1 MVLTQRTQ
9 GMARL
14 DRHNIVA
21 GVKASQKGCIPST
34 ARPYVKQ
41 SAWSHHQP
49 GLQQCELV
57 TMNGTGRDLLIT
69 GCQFVG
75 MVLVVSERHDVFQS
89 GKEEK

>member
-34 ARPYVKQ
+34 ARPYVK
-41 SAWSHHQP
+41 
-49 GLQQCELV
+49 
-57 TMNGTGRDLLIT
+57 
-69 GCQFVG
+69 
-75 MVLVVSERHDVFQS
+75 
-89 GKEEK
+89 